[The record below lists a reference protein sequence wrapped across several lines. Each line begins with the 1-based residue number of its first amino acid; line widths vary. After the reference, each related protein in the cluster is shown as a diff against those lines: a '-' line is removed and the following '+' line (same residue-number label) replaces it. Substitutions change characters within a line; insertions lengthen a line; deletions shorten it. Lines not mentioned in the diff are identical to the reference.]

1 MRYFRLFAIV
11 FILFAAA
18 RADAGA
24 KAKPSAKKRP
34 NILFIYTDD
43 QSYRTVSC
51 YPGAYPF
58 AKTPNI
64 DKLAKLG
71 IRFEAAYNG
80 SWCAPS
86 RASILTGRHPFGVQ
100 SMTFKG
106 QYPSSSYDPVQ
117 CRYWPSVF
125 RRLGYFTGQIGK
137 WHTGTDAGFG
147 RDWDYQAVW
156 NRPAHPANAPNYYKT
171 QLISFNDGKPK
182 EVPGYSTDNYT
193 DWAVDFIKGKNRDKE
208 KPWFLW
214 LCYGATHGPFT
225 PAERHKNAYAN
236 IKVDVPKDL
245 FGPRDGKPAY
255 VQKMDVW
262 AKNKNGEPVYKGK
275 GDYQDKQ
282 GMTLTAG
289 VRQYNQ
295 CAMAIDEGIARLL
308 QALEE
313 SGQLENTL
321 IVFTSDQGYAWGFHG
336 FRHKL
341 GPYDDTIRSPLI
353 FAMPGTIPQGKTC
366 PVPVSGV
373 DFAPTFFK
381 FAGFDELPWKMH
393 GRDLTPLLKDPNPL
407 LSPLGKGGMGGW
419 PHPMLITHTGRSFGK
434 DTDDP
439 SKMDLLETVPWWVAT
454 RDGKMK
460 YIRTLVENE
469 IEELYDLS
477 SDPDELTN
485 LALRAE
491 HRATLERMR
500 ALTIAELRRCDAG
513 FVDRMPRVKV
523 K

>member
-1 MRYFRLFAIV
+1 MKNSWILLATIWFLTTSPTVFATNQK
-11 FILFAAA
+11 
-18 RADAGA
+18 DKAG
-24 KAKPSAKKRP
+24 PAKKP

-43 QSYRTVSC
+43 QSYRTLSC

-58 AKTPNI
+58 VKTPNI
-64 DKLAKLG
+64 DRLAKMG
-71 IRFEAAYNG
+71 IRFNAAYNG

-86 RASILTGRHPFGVQ
+86 RASILTGHHPFGVQ

-106 QYPSSSYDPVQ
+106 QYPSSSYDPEQ

-137 WHTGTDAGFG
+137 WHTGADAGFG

-156 NRPAHPANAPNYYKT
+156 NRPAHPDNAPAYYKP
-171 QLISFNDGKPK
+171 QIISFNGQKPK
-182 EVPGYSTDNYT
+182 LVEGYSTDNYT
-193 DWAVDFIKGKNRDKE
+193 DWAIDFIKGKTRDKE

-214 LCYGATHGPFT
+214 LCYGAIHGPFT
-225 PAERHKNAYAN
+225 PAERHKNAYPN

-245 FGPRDGKPAY
+245 FAPREGKPAY

-262 AKNKNGEPVYKGK
+262 AKGKSGEPVYKGK
-275 GDYQDKQ
+275 GDYQDKE
-282 GMTLTAG
+282 GMTLTEG

-295 CAMAIDEGIARLL
+295 CFMALDEGVGRIL
-308 QALEE
+308 QILEE

-353 FAMPGTIPQGKTC
+353 FAMPGTIPAGKTC
-366 PVPVSGV
+366 DVPAAGV

-381 FAGFDELPWKMH
+381 FAGFDKLPWKMH
-393 GRDLTPLLKDPNPL
+393 GRDLTPLLKDP
-407 LSPLGKGGMGGW
+407 SKKW
-419 PHPMLITHTGRSFGK
+419 DEPMLVTHTGRSFGK
-434 DTDDP
+434 DTNDP
-439 SKMDLLETVPWWVAT
+439 SKMDTLETVPWWVAL
-454 RDGKMK
+454 RHGKMK

-469 IEELYDLS
+469 IEELYDLDR
-477 SDPDELTN
+477 DPDELTN

-491 HRATLERMR
+491 NRATLERLR
-500 ALTIAELRRCDAG
+500 AMTIGELRRTEAG
-513 FVDRMPRVKV
+513 FVDKMPVPKTA

>member
-1 MRYFRLFAIV
+1 MIFRNSKPFPCRGRTMFTRIIIIVLSIFA
-11 FILFAAA
+11 LAAPA
-18 RADAGA
+18 CAQD
-24 KAKPSAKKRP
+24 KTKKKP
-34 NILFIYTDD
+34 NILLIYTDD
-43 QSYRTVSC
+43 QSFRTVSC

-64 DKLAKLG
+64 DKLAKKG

-86 RASILTGRHPFGVQ
+86 RASVLTGHHPFGVQ

-106 QYPSSSYDPVQ
+106 QYPSSSYAPAQ
-117 CRYWPSVF
+117 CRFWPAVF
-125 RRLGYFTGQIGK
+125 RALGYFTGQIGK
-137 WHTGTDAGFG
+137 WHTGADAGFG
-147 RDWDYQAVW
+147 RDWDYQRVW

-171 QLISFNDGKPK
+171 QLISFHGAKPK
-182 EVPGYSTDNYT
+182 EVTGYSTDNYT
-193 DWAVDFIKGKNRDKE
+193 DWAVDFINGKERDKD

-225 PAERHKNAYAN
+225 PAERHKNAYPN
-236 IKVDVPKDL
+236 VKVDVPKDL
-245 FGPRDGKPAY
+245 FGPREGKPAY

-262 AKNKNGEPVYKGK
+262 AKGKSGEPIYKGK
-275 GDYQDKQ
+275 GDYQDKE
-282 GMTLTAG
+282 GMTLTEG

-295 CAMAIDEGIARLL
+295 CAMAIDEGVARLL

-321 IVFTSDQGYAWGFHG
+321 IIFTSDQGYAWGFHG

-353 FAMPGTIPQGKTC
+353 FVMPGTIPQGKTC
-366 PVPVSGV
+366 AVPVSGV
-373 DFAPTFFK
+373 DFAPTIFG
-381 FAGFDELPWKMH
+381 FAGFKDLPWKMH
-393 GRDLTPLLKDPNPL
+393 GRDLTPLLRDP
-407 LSPLGKGGMGGW
+407 SAKW
-419 PHPMLITHTGRSFGK
+419 TAPMLITHTGRSFGK
-434 DTDDP
+434 DTNDP

-454 RDGKMK
+454 RDGKTK

-469 IEELYDLS
+469 IEELYDLQA
-477 SDPDELTN
+477 DPDELTN
-485 LALRAE
+485 LALRPE

-500 ALTIAELRRCDAG
+500 TLTIAELRRCEAG
-513 FVDRMPRVKV
+513 FVDKMPTPKLN
-523 K
+523 